1 VRCVLVHFV
10 SAVLISSSLLAFPQS
25 ESSADSELS
34 PYLMRVQ
41 LQRSTPGNAICV
53 LLRNDGQFHL
63 ETAHGDRTKV
73 LEGSLPN
80 SELLKVQ
87 RMLDNDGLPRLSQE
101 TPGSPR
107 MTRGSEVL
115 QISIFRTDHWQNLIF
130 MNVNGSQTVPRSLNP
145 LLHWLDSLHK
155 QPHQQMNE
163 DESKNN
169 CQSPKKIELK
179 QRP

>member
-1 VRCVLVHFV
+1 VRCVLFHFV
-10 SAVLISSSLLAFPQS
+10 SAVLFSGGLLAFSQS
-25 ESSADSELS
+25 ERPADSEIS

-41 LQRSTPGNAICV
+41 RTTAGNAICV
-53 LLRNDGQFHL
+53 LLRHDGQFHL

-73 LEGSLPN
+73 LEGSLPS

-87 RMLDNDGLPRLSQE
+87 RMLNNDGLPRLSQE

-107 MTRGSEVL
+107 MTRGSQVL
-115 QISIFRTDHWQNLIF
+115 QISIYRTDHWQNLIF
-130 MNVNGSQTVPRSLNP
+130 MDDNGSQTVPRSLNP
-145 LLHWLDSLHK
+145 LLNWLDKLHK

-169 CQSPKKIELK
+169 CQSPKKIELQK
-179 QRP
+179 RP

>member
-1 VRCVLVHFV
+1 
-10 SAVLISSSLLAFPQS
+10 
-25 ESSADSELS
+25 
-34 PYLMRVQ
+34 
-41 LQRSTPGNAICV
+41 
-53 LLRNDGQFHL
+53 
-63 ETAHGDRTKV
+63 
-73 LEGSLPN
+73 
-80 SELLKVQ
+80 
-87 RMLDNDGLPRLSQE
+87 MLYDAGLPWLTQE

-115 QISIFRTDHWQNLIF
+115 QISIFRTDHWQNLVF
-130 MNVNGSQTVPRSLNP
+130 MDDNGSQTVPRSLNP

-179 QRP
+179 KRP

>member
-10 SAVLISSSLLAFPQS
+10 SAVLISGGLPAFSQS
-25 ESSADSELS
+25 ERPADSEIS

-41 LQRSTPGNAICV
+41 HTTPGNTICV
-53 LLRNDGQFHL
+53 LVRHDGQFHL
-63 ETAHGDRTKV
+63 ETAHGDHTKV

-101 TPGSPR
+101 TPSSPR

-130 MNVNGSQTVPRSLNP
+130 MDDNGSQTLPQSLNP
-145 LLHWLDSLHK
+145 LLNWLDSLHK

-179 QRP
+179 KRP